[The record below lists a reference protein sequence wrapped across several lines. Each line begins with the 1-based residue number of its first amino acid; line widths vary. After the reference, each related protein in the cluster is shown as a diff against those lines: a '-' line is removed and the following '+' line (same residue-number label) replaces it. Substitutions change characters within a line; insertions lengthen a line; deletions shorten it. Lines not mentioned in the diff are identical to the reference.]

1 MKSRITI
8 TALVLLT
15 LSLATVSGANRDL
28 ALSKM
33 SPDLAAKVV
42 QGDQRV
48 AVVAFLNSVENFA
61 AKAALF
67 EHSARS
73 SREHHLLISQLQNR
87 SRHNLKIN
95 ALLDSLFD
103 AGQVGSRQDF
113 WITNAVALEIS
124 AVALERLAAENDIT
138 LIVEDA
144 PLELV
149 APVATGEA
157 ESGLAGSDLS
167 MAQIGVRDMW
177 NLGYTGHG
185 RLVCGFDTGVEG
197 THPALAA
204 NWNGSDTIPANQAWF
219 DPYGSVTPV
228 DLNGHGTHTMG
239 LMVGRDGVDTIGVAF
254 NARWM
259 AAGVIDRGQ
268 TLNKTVSDILAAFQ
282 WAADPDGNSATVD
295 DLPDVIC
302 NSWGIPKGLFA
313 PCNETFYEAIDNL
326 EALGVVVIFACG
338 NEGPNPGTIR
348 NPADR
353 ATSPTNSFSVGAV
366 DQTRADLMI
375 ANFSSRGP
383 ANCDTTKIK
392 PEIVAP
398 GVSLRSSYKSGTY
411 RLMSGTSMAAP
422 IVAGCV
428 ALMREYNPDATVSQI
443 KNALIQ
449 AATDLGLAGKDN
461 EYGFGFLN
469 VRRAIDFLPTPQKPR
484 IRLEAVALESPD
496 AILAVGATTPLQLT
510 VSSLS
515 LPVTNLTGVIR
526 SSNQHVYLL
535 TSTAAFGN
543 LPSETLGDNTGSP
556 YQVKIDHFAEP
567 GEAAQFTID
576 FYSQQFGY
584 LNSVDFTLT
593 FAQPVIAA
601 ADVIATSRLNAEVTN
616 YGVSRRLYDQAAGL
630 DLLSHLGFVLVTG
643 DGQILDAMP
652 SGLDF
657 TAADSL
663 RRDDDSEST
672 TIQSKYSAGEYAV
685 IQSTRAFTQS
695 TVNNFLVYEFDLS
708 SLAGDAQASFA
719 GLSLDFDLAG
729 GESLVRTGDDLIF
742 RSAGLD
748 RFVGVRALPPG
759 NLTIAPLAGADYKS
773 GNLSDIDRAELLA
786 NPSDLPDIVSDWAA
800 LYGLT
805 FAEPETRF
813 GFVVAC
819 GNSLEE
825 ISVAL
830 QAGQQRYLQT
840 TDVDDNGSTL
850 PESFVLNQ
858 NYPNPF
864 NAATRIEFYL
874 PKAGRYSLEIINALG
889 QSVRHYDVEHSPAG
903 AQNLIWDGKDAGGDD
918 VATGIYFYRLNF
930 DGNSQTRKMVL
941 LK

>member
-1 MKSRITI
+1 MKSRITSTTLI
-8 TALVLLT
+8 LLT
-15 LSLATVSGANRDL
+15 LSLANVFGANRDL

-33 SPDLAAKVV
+33 SPDLTARVI
-42 QGDQRV
+42 QGDQRI
-48 AVVAFLNSVENFA
+48 AVVAFLSSVENFA
-61 AKAALF
+61 AKAALL
-67 EHSARS
+67 ENSARS
-73 SREHHLLISQLQNR
+73 SIGHSLLISQLQNR
-87 SRHNLKIN
+87 SHHSLKIN
-95 ALLDSLFD
+95 SLLDSLIN
-103 AGQVGSRQDF
+103 AGQVSNRRNF
-113 WITNAVALEIS
+113 WITNAVAFEIN
-124 AVALERLAAENDIT
+124 AAALERLAAEEDIT
-138 LIVEDA
+138 LVVEDA

-197 THPALAA
+197 THPALAP
-204 NWNGSDTIPANQAWF
+204 NWIGSDLIPADHAWF

-239 LMVGRDGVDTIGVAF
+239 LMVGREGVDTIGVAF
-254 NARWM
+254 NAKWM

-302 NSWGIPKGLFA
+302 NSWGIPKGLFT

-398 GVSLRSSYKSGTY
+398 GVSLRSSYKNGSY

-449 AATDLGLAGKDN
+449 STTDLGLAGKDN

-484 IRLEAVALESPD
+484 IRLEAVTLESAD
-496 AILAVGATTPLQLT
+496 SILAVGATTPLQLT
-510 VSSLS
+510 VSPLS
-515 LPVTNLTGVIR
+515 LPVTNLTGILR
-526 SSNQHVYLL
+526 AANQHVYLL
-535 TSTAAFGN
+535 SSTASFGN
-543 LPSETLGDNTGSP
+543 LPSEALGNNTGSP
-556 YQVKIDHFAEP
+556 YLVKVDHFAQP
-567 GEAAQFTID
+567 GETAQFTID

-601 ADVIATSRLNAEVTN
+601 AAAIATSRLNAEVTN
-616 YGVSRRLYDQAAGL
+616 YGISRRLYDQAAGL
-630 DLLSHLGFVLVTG
+630 DLLSHLGLVLVTN
-643 DGQILDAMP
+643 DGQVLDAMP
-652 SGLDF
+652 SGINF

-663 RRDDDSEST
+663 RRHEDLEST
-672 TIQSKYSAGEYAV
+672 TIQAKFSADTYAV
-685 IQSTRAFTQS
+685 TQNTRAFTLS
-695 TVNNFLVYEFDLS
+695 TVNNFLVYAFDVTS
-708 SLAGDAQASFA
+708 SAGNAPVSFA

-729 GESLVRTGDDLIF
+729 GESLVRVGDDLIF

-759 NLTIAPLAGADYKS
+759 TITIAPLAGADYKS
-773 GNLSDIDRAELLA
+773 GNVSDADRAQLLG
-786 NPSDLPDIVSDWAA
+786 NPDDLSAVVSDWAA

-805 FAEPETRF
+805 FAASETRF
-813 GFVVAC
+813 GFVIAS
-819 GNSLEE
+819 GNSLDE

-830 QAGQQRYLQT
+830 QAGQQRYLQA
-840 TDVDDNGSTL
+840 TDIDDKGSPL
-850 PESFVLNQ
+850 PQSFVLNQ

-864 NAATRIEFYL
+864 NAVTQIEFYL

-889 QSVRHYDVEHSPAG
+889 QSVRHYSVDNSPAG
-903 AQNLIWDGKDAGGDD
+903 AQHLIWDGKDAGGTD

-930 DGNSQTRKMVL
+930 DGNSLTRKMVL